1 MGKTGPLKPMVMVL
15 WCIILTTP
23 LSGQTGISYS
33 YDSAGNRIS
42 RVTSS
47 ENVASTA
54 ETPHGFHE
62 AEIADSVRSLTA
74 IHVPDGK
81 GQTDRMQF
89 HLFNPPRL
97 MPDSRIEDNPV
108 PIPFRAPDKVLERFA
123 LISNP
128 SRRPER

>member
-1 MGKTGPLKPMVMVL
+1 MVMML
-15 WCIILTTP
+15 WCIILATP

-47 ENVASTA
+47 ENVASAA
-54 ETPHGFHE
+54 ETPHGSPKD
-62 AEIADSVRSLTA
+62 AAADSLASIRSAAREKAL
-74 IHVPDGK
+74 G
-81 GQTDRMQF
+81 
-89 HLFNPPRL
+89 
-97 MPDSRIEDNPV
+97 RI
-108 PIPFRAPDKVLERFA
+108 A